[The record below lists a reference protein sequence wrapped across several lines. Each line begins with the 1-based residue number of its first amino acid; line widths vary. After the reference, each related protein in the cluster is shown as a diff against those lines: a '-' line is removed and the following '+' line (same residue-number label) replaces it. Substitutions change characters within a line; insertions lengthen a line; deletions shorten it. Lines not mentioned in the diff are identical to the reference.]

1 MVIQMPPRKYK
12 NEAIEGSMHPFAEF
26 HPVAGDV
33 PIYQQLADEIQRRVS
48 EGELKAG
55 DRLPPQREFA
65 RLLGVNVTTITR
77 AFAALHRRG
86 LVSSRAGRGS
96 VITGP
101 TSAIAFASA
110 PEVETGLI
118 DLSVNRPA
126 TGAYLDSLAQLLPR
140 LTKDARYAEMQDF
153 HAPAGPLWAR
163 EAIAGWL
170 APTLDALDPGRVVIA
185 HGAQS
190 ALGCVLG
197 AIARAGDVVLADAI
211 TYQGV
216 AALCRSLDIELRP
229 VAMDDEG
236 LLPDALDAACTE
248 HQPRALFVVPCLH
261 NPTAITLSMNR
272 RERIVEI
279 ARRHDMLI
287 VEDDVYRPLVDDAP
301 PALAQM
307 APERTVYVTSLS
319 KTVAPGLRY
328 GAAVAPAAL
337 VADIAAMQRI
347 ACWSVSPLNALI
359 ATRLI
364 EDGTLSQIIDAQRV
378 ELRLRQTLLRE
389 CLAGFDV
396 LTGDASTHAWLR
408 LPTPWR
414 ANAFVTVARERG
426 VAVLPADAFAI
437 GQHAVPHAVR
447 INLAAARSRNDLRRG
462 LESLVDVMRSAERH
476 VSSRL

>member
-1 MVIQMPPRKYK
+1 M
-12 NEAIEGSMHPFAEF
+12 GSFTDF
-26 HPVAGDV
+26 RPVDGGAA
-33 PIYQQLADEIQRRVS
+33 IYQQLADEIQRRVT

-65 RLLGVNVTTITR
+65 RLVGVNVTTVTR

-86 LVSSRAGRGS
+86 LVSSRPGRGS
-96 VITGP
+96 VITEP
-101 TSAIAFASA
+101 TSAITFASA
-110 PEVETGLI
+110 PETDTGLV

-126 TGAYLDSLAQLLPR
+126 TSGYLEALAQLLPR
-140 LTKDARYAEMQDF
+140 LPKDPRYAALQDF
-153 HAPAGPLWAR
+153 HAPEGPAWAR
-163 EAIAGWL
+163 EALAAWL
-170 APTLDALDPGRVVIA
+170 APTLGVHDAARVVIA

-190 ALGCVLG
+190 ALGSVLG

-216 AALCRSLDIELRP
+216 AALSRSLEIELRP

-261 NPTAITLSMNR
+261 NPTAITLSAAR

-279 ARRHDMLI
+279 ARRHEMLI

-301 PALAQM
+301 LAFAQL
-307 APERTVYVTSLS
+307 APERTIYVTSLS

-328 GAAVAPAAL
+328 GAAVAPVAM
-337 VADIAAMQRI
+337 VADIAAMQRV
-347 ACWSVSPLNALI
+347 ACWSISPLNALI

-364 EDGTLSQIIDAQRV
+364 EDGTLTQIIDGQKA

-396 LTGDASTHAWLR
+396 LTGEASTHAWLR
-408 LPTPWR
+408 LPSPWR
-414 ANAFVTVARERG
+414 ANAFVAVARERG

-447 INLAAARSRNDLRRG
+447 INVAAARSRDGLRRG
-462 LESLVDVMRSAERH
+462 LELLADVMRSAERH
-476 VSSRL
+476 VSSRV